1 MNYSKRIGAL
11 RRRMVTDELAG
22 LLVTHLPD
30 VRYLCGFTGSSA
42 ALGVTRRAV
51 RLFTDGRYTAQAA
64 EEVNGGKSGVKV
76 EIVPSA
82 PAVAAVQWLAVQ
94 VVASEGSSGA
104 KALADSASSMR
115 GLKPPPPSV
124 RGLAAPSKAAPG
136 EAAVVGFDSA
146 QTTVAELERWKA
158 ALPAKLRRKLLTP
171 VKSAVEP
178 LRWLKDEDELAIMAE
193 AARLGDSLFEHLLG
207 FIQPGLTETAV
218 AAELEYQARIRGAE
232 GMSFESIVAAGARS
246 ALPHGRASEARLPRR
261 GFLTLDFGV
270 ILKGYCSDMTRT
282 VCLGKPAVR
291 EREVYEAVLEAQES
305 AVAAVAAGVECRAVD
320 EAARSVLRRA
330 GMAEAFSHS
339 TGHGVGIEIHEGPRV
354 GAGQKDKLAPGMVI
368 TIEPGAYFA
377 GEFGVRIEDMV
388 VVTRDGGRVLTHSPK
403 ALIEL

>member
-1 MNYSKRIGAL
+1 MNLSKRIGLL
-11 RRRMVTDELAG
+11 RRRMSGSGLQG

-42 ALGVTRRAV
+42 ALAVTRRGC
-51 RLFTDGRYTAQAA
+51 RMFTDGRYTAQAA
-64 EEVNGGKSGVKV
+64 EEVQGAKV

-82 PAVAAVQWLAVQ
+82 PAIAAVQWLAAQ
-94 VVASEGSSGA
+94 VAVDAGTVA
-104 KALADSASSMR
+104 
-115 GLKPPPPSV
+115 
-124 RGLAAPSKAAPG
+124 
-136 EAAVVGFDSA
+136 VGFDSA
-146 QTTVAELERWKA
+146 QTTIAELERFKA
-158 ALPAKLRRKLLTP
+158 ALPARLRRKLLTP
-171 VKSAVEP
+171 VKSLVEP

-193 AARLGDSLFEHLLG
+193 AAELGDNLFEHLLG
-207 FIQPGLTETAV
+207 FIRPGLTEVAV
-218 AAELEYQARIRGAE
+218 AAELEYQARVRGAE
-232 GMSFESIVAAGARS
+232 GMSFESIVASGARS

-282 VCLGKPAVR
+282 VCLGKPSAH
-291 EREVYEAVLEAQES
+291 EREVYEAVLEAQQA
-305 AVAAVAAGVECRAVD
+305 AVAAVAAGVECGAVD
-320 EAARSVLRRA
+320 EAARGVLRRVE
-330 GMAEAFSHS
+330 MAEAFSHS
-339 TGHGVGIEIHEGPRV
+339 TGHGVGLEIHEGPRI

-388 VVTRDGGRVLTHSPK
+388 AVTRTGGNVLTRSPK